1 MKQIYIFFMSFQY
14 TEASD
19 WPIELPSV
27 QLLDC
32 CIYIDFNVVK
42 AGHGKN
48 VNPAFSFIV
57 FPNILMNKRSQLS
70 DREKRVLVFYNG
82 EYNNDLYNGE

>member
-1 MKQIYIFFMSFQY
+1 MSFQY
-14 TEASD
+14 TEARD
-19 WPIELPSV
+19 EPIELPSF
-27 QLLDC
+27 QLLLEC

-42 AGHGKN
+42 AGHCKN
-48 VNPAFSFIV
+48 VNPAFSFIM

-82 EYNNDLYNGE
+82 EYDNNLYNGK